1 MSDDFDWDLE
11 DDGDPEGTWDLID
24 GATVVAL
31 KEGVVLGLSDGGG
44 LEEGE
49 GLDDGFLVGAEVGF
63 NEGENDG

>member
-1 MSDDFDWDLE
+1 M
-11 DDGDPEGTWDLID
+11 
-24 GATVVAL
+24 AL

-63 NEGENDG
+63 NEGGSDG